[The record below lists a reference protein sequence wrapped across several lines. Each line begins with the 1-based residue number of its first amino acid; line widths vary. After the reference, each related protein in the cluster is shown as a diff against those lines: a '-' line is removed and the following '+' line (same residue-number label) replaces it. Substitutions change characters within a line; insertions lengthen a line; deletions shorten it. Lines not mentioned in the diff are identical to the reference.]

1 VQLGFWV
8 IRVSFW
14 DERPNNPPFAT

>member
-8 IRVSFW
+8 IRISFW